1 MTRLVAPAGLNVFTS
16 DFLIAGSGAPDV
28 QNWAARQVP
37 VGDLPPEALSFLL
50 GSRYC
55 ETDVMSELAWSLFG
69 GVPAGWARV
78 RAIVDYVHN
87 RIEFGYQHARST
99 RTAWEGDEERVGV
112 CQLPHLHCLRSQ
124 RRYWECRIPASWQQ
138 SPPTVSFRL

>member
-1 MTRLVAPAGLNVFTS
+1 MLLKLSVCAERRGDLITSDQAQVSRGVPTWEQVDEFANRVTRLVAPAGLNVFTS

-55 ETDVMSELAWSLFG
+55 ETDVMCELAWSLFG

-78 RAIVDYVHN
+78 QAIVDYVHN

-99 RTAWEGDEERVGV
+99 RTAWEGD
-112 CQLPHLHCLRSQ
+112 
-124 RRYWECRIPASWQQ
+124 
-138 SPPTVSFRL
+138 